1 MDIKGYYKIAGHQ
14 FCFIGEKLNLAANQI
29 AGFSPFAMQEPTDD
43 TLFTFVE
50 GEEIPPMTQE
60 LYSFE
65 YEGINSTFGTT
76 ANGYILVQKPSQQEA
91 FYMWCQPAEKVVYL
105 SGNWLLRLYRFAMWL
120 GYGLMTLPYNTLAI
134 HSSCVVY
141 QDKAVLFLGESG
153 TGKSTHTGLWLKHID
168 GTSLLNDDSP
178 IIRAENGKIW
188 VNGSAWSGKTPCYK
202 NERYELKACVRL
214 SQAPH
219 NKMRRLS
226 ILGAYGAIHPSCAPE
241 FAYDEALYDQV
252 SQTIEQ
258 ILRKTPFY
266 HLECLPNQD
275 AAKLSCETIFSL

>member
-29 AGFSPFAMQEPTDD
+29 AGFSPFAIREPADD
-43 TLFTFVE
+43 TLFTFIE
-50 GEEIPPMTQE
+50 SEEIPPITQQ

-65 YEGINSTFGTT
+65 YEGISSTFGTT
-76 ANGYILVQKPSQQEA
+76 ANGYILEQKPSQQES
-91 FYMWCQPAEKVVYL
+91 FYMWCQPSEKVVYL

-134 HSSCVVY
+134 HSSCVVH

-178 IIRAENGKIW
+178 IIRAEDGKIW

-219 NKMRRLS
+219 NRMRRLS
-226 ILGAYGAIHPSCAPE
+226 ILEAYGAIHPSCAPE

-258 ILRKTPFY
+258 MLRKAPFY
-266 HLECLPNQD
+266 HLECLPNRD